1 MSVMIQARLRDPY
14 FEVTEP
20 KKMVIIAL
28 KGVGPMLIALIAV
41 LSGVL
46 WSRESHRMEWND
58 GTQMTAVTHRDTEAN
73 KMKLISKHH

>member
-1 MSVMIQARLRDPY
+1 MIHAGLRDPY

-28 KGVGPMLIALIAV
+28 KGVGPALIALIAV

-46 WSRESHRMEWND
+46 WSREYHRMEWND
-58 GTQMTAVTHRDTEAN
+58 GTQMTAVTHRDTGAN